1 MTRPVQTCTVSV
13 SLLLNPVYC
22 IFTHALFSNWTD
34 ICATA
39 SSVDPWIPP
48 KNGKTHRMPFK
59 IIWIFVYILSCSF
72 CIQTSSTV
80 ICWHI
85 WPVYIYYYFVFNWGG
100 LIQVC
105 FDMLIIYA
113 YSFNVRRILHYMS
126 LILLFTTYFP
136 LIIAL
141 IVFSWTCL
149 FYVMR
154 IICWIIMWLL
164 MSISVF
170 RWYPVVCS
178 QCP

>member
-34 ICATA
+34 ICAAA

-48 KNGKTHRMPFK
+48 KNWKRMPFNIK
-59 IIWIFVYILSCSF
+59 LIFAYILSCSF

-126 LILLFTTYFP
+126 LILLFATYSH
-136 LIIAL
+136 LSLLWLCSAEY
-141 IVFSWTCL
+141 VFSMLWGL
-149 FYVMR
+149 FVE
-154 IICWIIMWLL
+154 LL
-164 MSISVF
+164 CGSWWVSV
-170 RWYPVVCS
+170 YS
-178 QCP
+178 GDIL